1 MKAIPLLLSAA
12 LLTFGGVAQAANRD
26 VTEYLQRAG
35 AAATAELAG
44 AGVDASQGL
53 TVRARVGSDGRLSNA
68 RVVTSSG
75 SLDTDQ
81 KATKALRHLRVNA
94 PPTVLIGA
102 DVRIAVGAEP
112 LLQAQNPRPANP

>member
-1 MKAIPLLLSAA
+1 MKAIPLVLSAA
-12 LLTFGGVAQAANRD
+12 LLSFGGVAQAANRD

-35 AAATAELAG
+35 AVATAELVG
-44 AGVDASQGL
+44 AGVDAGKGL

-75 SLDTDQ
+75 SLETDQ
-81 KATKALRHLRVNA
+81 KATKVLRHLRVNA

-102 DVRIAVGAEP
+102 DVRIAVGPEP
-112 LLQAQNPRPANP
+112 VVQAQNPRATNP